1 MFQPFHAGSVLIL
14 RSVQRTCSVEKVR
27 DDLETVDASG
37 ATLAPVTPGTAKVTH
52 ADDYE
57 QLIVIAPEHYVF
69 STELARGGMGRIVRA
84 HDRRLGRDVAIKE
97 LLPGHDDVRFEREA
111 RITARLAHP
120 AIVAIHEA
128 GRWPSG
134 EPFFAMKLVAGTSL
148 DKRLAATKSFAE
160 RLALVPNVIAAVDA
174 LAYAH
179 DERVIHRDLKP
190 ANILVGNY
198 GETVVIDWGL
208 AKDLRS
214 TDADDMVVGP
224 FRGGGEG
231 ETIAGAVMGTPAYMP
246 PEQAEGDPVDER
258 ADVYALGALLYQV
271 LAGQPPYVGKTTE
284 AVLAAVLKGPPPSL
298 AEVVAEAPIELV
310 AIVDKAMARIPDDRF
325 ASARPMA
332 DELRRFQT
340 GQLVTS
346 HRYTAGELARRWLR
360 RHRAPVAVGA
370 IAFVA
375 LAVVGVAS
383 VAKIVAEQ
391 RRADREAADAT
402 ARADRGTLERA
413 RALLDTDPTA
423 AVATLADLGP
433 GAPEW
438 RAARTVIADARARG
452 IARVLHGDGAPITD
466 LAFSSD
472 GAYLAAIAGSELI
485 AWDLDTGVTS
495 RLLGAGELGSP
506 RTFAWSGHDVLHVD
520 WAGRL
525 GRWHPFAGG
534 DDVVLPDV
542 DHETVDLAPGGRY
555 LATADNNEG
564 EVLEIAT
571 GRRIPFGS
579 EQALGWDRD
588 GHTLLV
594 FDRRAHE
601 IRRVD
606 LATGATQKFACP
618 HEGIHSL
625 VIAGPRVFAGGFDGA
640 YVEGGVKWPTGE
652 TDDIAVLAGLPD
664 GRLASAMSRAG
675 SPHLGDQVDR
685 TDEAIVTISDG
696 STDVVHLLGHRASV
710 KALAVSPSGQ
720 LASGD
725 NHGEVRIW
733 TRTPIKFKH
742 GHDRIPIAFS
752 DVARTH
758 LIVAHAETGAVIDLA
773 TGAASTIERTI
784 GLAGPL
790 PKEYVFPVG
799 DDITLDEPHFAARAG
814 HADRWIT
821 IDRRDHTWVWDA
833 ATGGRELC
841 DDTGLAAISGDGN
854 RVATFDNDRLHE
866 WDARTGSGSDEKDH
880 TSAAVIAIAP
890 DGSQV
895 AQANEMAQLFLYR
908 GGTAHQVPLPKQ
920 VTDAS
925 ALAFSGDGALL
936 AAGFDTDI
944 RILTVATGDMR
955 LLRGHEGAILS
966 VQFLDDGRLVST
978 STDRTV
984 RVWDVKATTS
994 HVLRGHTAPVTSVDV
1009 VGDRALTIGSDHQV
1023 RLWDIPSEVGR
1034 PLFGHDAAPVFA
1046 GFTASGEVI
1055 AADTDGRLSR
1065 YRDDTP
1071 PGEAALRVWIAAL
1084 TASQKS
1090 R

>member
-1 MFQPFHAGSVLIL
+1 
-14 RSVQRTCSVEKVR
+14 VR
-27 DDLETVDASG
+27 DDLETIDASG

-52 ADDYE
+52 PDDYVE
-57 QLIVIAPEHYVF
+57 LIVIAPEHYVF
-69 STELARGGMGRIVRA
+69 GAELARGGMGRIVRA

-97 LLPGHDDVRFEREA
+97 LLQGHDVVRFEREA

-148 DKRLAATKSFAE
+148 DKRLAATQSFAE

-198 GETVVIDWGL
+198 AETVVIDWGL

-214 TDADDMVVGP
+214 SDADELSVGP

-231 ETIAGAVMGTPAYMP
+231 ETVAGAVMGTPAYMP
-246 PEQAEGDPVDER
+246 PEQADGDPVDER
-258 ADVYALGALLYQV
+258 ADVYALGALLYHV
-271 LAGQPPYVGKTTE
+271 LAGKPPYGGKTTE
-284 AVLAAVLKGPPPSL
+284 AVLAAVLKGPPPPL
-298 AEVVAEAPIELV
+298 AEVVPEAPIELG
-310 AIVDKAMARIPDDRF
+310 AIVDKAMARVPDDRF

-346 HRYTAGELARRWLR
+346 HRYTAGELVRRWLR

-370 IAFVA
+370 IAFVT
-375 LAVVGVAS
+375 LAVAGVAS

-423 AVATLADLGP
+423 AVAALADLGP

-452 IARVLHGDGAPITD
+452 IARVLHDDGAPITD
-466 LAFSSD
+466 LAFSAD

-485 AWDLDTGVTS
+485 AWNLDTGVTG

-506 RTFAWSGHDVLHVD
+506 RTFAWSGHDILHVD
-520 WAGRL
+520 WRGRL
-525 GRWHPFAGG
+525 GRWHPFASG
-534 DDVVLPDV
+534 DDLVLPDV
-542 DHETVDLAPGGRY
+542 DHDSLDLAPGGRY
-555 LATADNNEG
+555 LATADNNDG
-564 EVLEIAT
+564 EVLELAT
-571 GRRIPFGS
+571 GRRIPIGVV
-579 EQALGWDRD
+579 QAFAWDRD

-594 FDRRAHE
+594 FDRRARE

-606 LATGATQKFACP
+606 VATGTTMRFPFP
-618 HEGIHSL
+618 HEGVHAL
-625 VIAGPRVFAGGFDGA
+625 AMAGERIYAGDFDGTFVAGGSA
-640 YVEGGVKWPTGE
+640 WPTGQ
-652 TDDIAVLAGLPD
+652 TGAVAALVALPD
-664 GRLASAMSRAG
+664 GRLASAISRAG
-675 SPHLGDQVDR
+675 SPVPGELVDR
-685 TDEAIVTISDG
+685 TDEAVVTISDG
-696 STDVVHLLGHRASV
+696 STDVARLLGHRASV

-733 TRTPIKFKH
+733 TRTPVAFKH
-742 GHDRIPIAFS
+742 GHDRVPAAFL
-752 DVARTH
+752 DVARAH
-758 LIVAHAETGAVIDLA
+758 LVVAHAATATSIDLA
-773 TGAASTIERTI
+773 TGATSTTERTF

-799 DDITLDEPHFAARAG
+799 DDSTLDAPRFAARA
-814 HADRWIT
+814 ARSDRWIT
-821 IDRRDHTWVWDA
+821 IDLRDHAWVWDA

-841 DDTGLAAISGDGN
+841 EDTGLAVISADGT
-854 RVATFDNDRLHE
+854 RVATFDHDQLHE
-866 WDARTGSGSDEKDH
+866 WDARTGSGSDENDH
-880 TSAAVIAIAP
+880 TSAAALAIAP

-895 AQANEMAQLFLYR
+895 AVGTEIAQLLLYR
-908 GGTAHQVPLPKQ
+908 GGTSRAVEMPKQ
-920 VTDAS
+920 ATDAS
-925 ALAFSGDGALL
+925 ALAFSADGTVL

-944 RILTVATGDMR
+944 RIVTVATGDLR
-955 LLRGHEGAILS
+955 VLRGHEGAIVALRF
-966 VQFLDDGRLVST
+966 VDDGRLVST

-984 RVWDVKATTS
+984 RVWDVAAGTS
-994 HVLRGHTAPVTSVDV
+994 HVLRGHTAPVTTVDV
-1009 VGDRALTIGSDHQV
+1009 VGDRAVTVGADHGV

-1034 PLFGHDAAPVFA
+1034 PLVGHDAAPVFA
-1046 GFTASGEVI
+1046 GFTANGEVI
-1055 AADTDGRLSR
+1055 AVDEDGRLSR

-1084 TASQKS
+1084 TA